1 MDRKAPSITHPL
13 SYFGETLR
21 SALEAGKENS
31 TRPPPSPE
39 PIVPDPNSAE
49 EQIRL
54 LLRRATEK
62 EIEDKKRLES
72 RRERRARAKKDKK
85 VESLTRGLTKKE
97 ADDLRAEVN
106 QLKSK
111 NRSLLTYIEELKSNS
126 DLNENSMRYQ
136 RVRAVLAAAFQK
148 ASDLEKRVSL
158 LEKENKTLRGALHR
172 FYAKEL
178 GNGGGITT
186 FYGGQY
192 SNPET

>member
-1 MDRKAPSITHPL
+1 MDRKAPSITH
-13 SYFGETLR
+13 SISHFGETLR
-21 SALEAGKENS
+21 SALETGKANS
-31 TRPPPSPE
+31 IRLPPPSE
-39 PIVPDPNSAE
+39 PITPDPNSAE

-72 RRERRARAKKDKK
+72 RRERRARVKKDKK
-85 VESLTRGLTKKE
+85 AEILTRGLPQKE

-106 QLKSK
+106 LLKSK

-148 ASDLEKRVSL
+148 AADLEKKVSL
-158 LEKENKTLRGALHR
+158 LEKENNTYASVATLA
-172 FYAKEL
+172 
-178 GNGGGITT
+178 
-186 FYGGQY
+186 
-192 SNPET
+192 

>member
-1 MDRKAPSITHPL
+1 MDRTAPSITHPL

-21 SALEAGKENS
+21 LALEAGKENS
-31 TRPPPSPE
+31 TRLPPSPE
-39 PIVPDPNSAE
+39 AIVPDSNSAE

-62 EIEDKKRLES
+62 EVEDKKRLES

-85 VESLTRGLTKKE
+85 VESLTKGLTKKE

-148 ASDLEKRVSL
+148 AADLEKRVSL

-192 SNPET
+192 SDPET

>member
-1 MDRKAPSITHPL
+1 MDRKAPSIIHPL

-21 SALEAGKENS
+21 SALAVGQANS
-31 TRPPPSPE
+31 ANLPPPPE
-39 PIVPDPNSAE
+39 PVAPAPNSAE

-54 LLRRATEK
+54 LLRRAAEK

-72 RRERRARAKKDKK
+72 RREKRARSKKDKK
-85 VESLTRGLTKKE
+85 AESLTRGLTKKE
-97 ADDLRAEVN
+97 ADELRAEVN
-106 QLKSK
+106 QLKSR

-126 DLNENSMRYQ
+126 NLNENSMRYQ

-148 ASDLEKRVSL
+148 ATDLEKKVSL
-158 LEKENKTLRGALHR
+158 LEKENKTLRGALNR

-178 GNGGGITT
+178 SNGGGMTT

-192 SNPET
+192 SDPET